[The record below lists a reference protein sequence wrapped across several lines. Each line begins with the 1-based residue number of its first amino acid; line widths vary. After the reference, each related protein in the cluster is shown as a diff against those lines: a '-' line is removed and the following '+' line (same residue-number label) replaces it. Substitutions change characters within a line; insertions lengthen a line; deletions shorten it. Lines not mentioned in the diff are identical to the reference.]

1 MHLFVA
7 GVPSTD
13 LGIMMH
19 ILFPQLFSMNVEGNV
34 RRSSFVKTCQFHH
47 GKQNTTL
54 FGLCIQYNSKHDF
67 YILYILYVL
76 LYTFMLFPFNYFIL
90 IPLSSFARFQVWTMW
105 KWPAGCH
112 REAQTCDKL
121 CTFLRDCTP
130 FTHLTMP
137 AEHHWSWGNQN
148 LDIGAARITYCKGQ
162 QNVAWC
168 SIKWAL

>member
-19 ILFPQLFSMNVEGNV
+19 IVFPQLFSMNVEGNV

-67 YILYILYVL
+67 YIL
-76 LYTFMLFPFNYFIL
+76 LYT
-90 IPLSSFARFQVWTMW
+90 
-105 KWPAGCH
+105 
-112 REAQTCDKL
+112 L
-121 CTFLRDCTP
+121 CTFIYFYAFSLQLFYLDSSFFLCTLPGMDHVEVTSWLSQRGTNLWQTLHLPQGLYALYALDNACWTSLKLRQPESWHWRGQD
-130 FTHLTMP
+130 HLLQRP
-137 AEHHWSWGNQN
+137 AE
-148 LDIGAARITYCKGQ
+148 
-162 QNVAWC
+162 C
-168 SIKWAL
+168 SMM

>member
-1 MHLFVA
+1 
-7 GVPSTD
+7 
-13 LGIMMH
+13 MMH
-19 ILFPQLFSMNVEGNV
+19 IVFPQLFSMNVEGNV

-67 YILYILYVL
+67 YILFIYFMYFYILLCFFPSIILSWFLFLPLHASRYGPCGSDQLVVTERHKLVTNSAPSSGTVRPLRTWQCL
-76 LYTFMLFPFNYFIL
+76 L
-90 IPLSSFARFQVWTMW
+90 
-105 KWPAGCH
+105 K
-112 REAQTCDKL
+112 
-121 CTFLRDCTP
+121 
-130 FTHLTMP
+130 
-137 AEHHWSWGNQN
+137 HHWSWGNQN